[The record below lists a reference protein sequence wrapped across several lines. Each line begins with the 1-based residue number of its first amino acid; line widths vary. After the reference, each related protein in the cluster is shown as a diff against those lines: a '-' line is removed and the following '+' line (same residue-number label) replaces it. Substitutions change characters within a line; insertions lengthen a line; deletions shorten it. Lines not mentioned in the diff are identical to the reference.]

1 MEASDMKYRG
11 FPAYDVLPR
20 SLRDVA
26 EQQLDGF
33 SNPEIRRLD
42 REINGNNMSSSMV
55 MKRLAEQRYQDS
67 DGSTQRSL
75 AAEMQELKFRPEISR
90 YGYPQIDAPR
100 VQLATFHHDSVRTQI
115 ASRNVLSDSES
126 DPCEED
132 CFEGM
137 NITVNA
143 FDTCD
148 DLTLSDIEKAPSRFE
163 QIHQAL
169 KQNTQR
175 YAELRPPER
184 VCCALM

>member
-1 MEASDMKYRG
+1 
-11 FPAYDVLPR
+11 
-20 SLRDVA
+20 
-26 EQQLDGF
+26 
-33 SNPEIRRLD
+33 
-42 REINGNNMSSSMV
+42 MV
-55 MKRLAEQRYQDS
+55 SHVPKSVTHRQW
-67 DGSTQRSL
+67 
-75 AAEMQELKFRPEISR
+75 R

-100 VQLATFHHDSVRTQI
+100 VQLATFHHDSVRTQM
-115 ASRNVLSDSES
+115 ASRNMLSDSES

-169 KQNTQR
+169 KQNTKR
-175 YAELRPPER
+175 YADLRPPER